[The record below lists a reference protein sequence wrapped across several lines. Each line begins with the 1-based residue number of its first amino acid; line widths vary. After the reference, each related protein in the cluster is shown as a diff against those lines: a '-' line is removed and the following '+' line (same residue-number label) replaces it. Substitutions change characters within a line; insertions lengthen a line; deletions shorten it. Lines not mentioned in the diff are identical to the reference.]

1 MRLECQILLKSPPI
15 NLLAGSAPGVSQRK
29 ITLGGRDGE
38 KLKNNWSNRTVTWL
52 GNGHLGWQQK
62 GRHAGKQTRNLVGIR
77 AKIQGNM

>member
-1 MRLECQILLKSPPI
+1 MP
-15 NLLAGSAPGVSQRK
+15 N
-29 ITLGGRDGE
+29 ITEITPYKLTGWIRSWREPKENYFRGRDGE

-52 GNGHLGWQQK
+52 GNCHLGWQQK